1 MFKFVQRVIQ
11 EKIACMNCGRQ
22 LKYCPTCGCR
32 SEENMCVGTA
42 EDKSMGIKCSA
53 CGSIL
58 YHCPGCGELSV
69 RIGLL

>member
-1 MFKFVQRVIQ
+1 
-11 EKIACMNCGRQ
+11 
-22 LKYCPTCGCR
+22 
-32 SEENMCVGTA
+32 MCVGTA